1 MTAVN
6 VDTNSIQEG
15 HAYHVDQMN
24 VVIQGTEV
32 ISFQI
37 VIHAVQ
43 T

>member
-1 MTAVN
+1 MN
-6 VDTNSIQEG
+6 LDTNSIQEG
-15 HAYHVDQMN
+15 HVFYVDQMN